1 MTPPLHIAQVCLPS
15 WGGSSV
21 VAADLALALARA
33 GHRSTVVS
41 AELPPRLADNSAGVR
56 WLAAQVGPHP
66 ALERAGAHTV
76 AMAGAL
82 VQLCQ
87 QESVDVIHCHYAVPH
102 AAAAWLARLTLGAAA
117 PRLVVSLHG
126 TDASAVAADPL
137 YRPLLREALLHADAV
152 TAPSQALAQLAQ
164 NALQLPLPPQV
175 VANFVDEKRFFP
187 APQRDRRRL
196 DPLFGPQR
204 SHGDEPVL
212 LHLSN
217 FRPVKRTLA
226 LVPLLAALQQVK
238 PCRLLL
244 VGDGPDR
251 PAVEQALQQAGLS
264 DRCAVVAPRANCL
277 ELLQNADVFLLP
289 SSHEGFGLA
298 ALEAMAC
305 ATPVV
310 ATAVGGLPEV
320 LRHQQT
326 GLLVPL
332 DDAEALRRAVLQL
345 LLNPAQALA
354 MGQAGREDA
363 VRRFGREAGLQ
374 RWMAVY
380 ARLPL
385 LR

>member
-1 MTPPLHIAQVCLPS
+1 MTRSLHIAQVCLPS

-56 WLAAQVGPHP
+56 WVPAQIGPHP
-66 ALERAGAHTV
+66 ALQHAGAQTV
-76 AMAGAL
+76 ALAGAL
-82 VQLCQ
+82 VQLCR
-87 QESVDVIHCHYAVPH
+87 QESVDLIHCHYAVPH
-102 AAAAWLARLTLGAAA
+102 AAAAWLARLTLGDRA

-126 TDASAVAADPL
+126 TDASAVAADPQ
-137 YRPLLREALLHADAV
+137 YRPLLREALRHADAV
-152 TAPSQALAQLAQ
+152 TAPSRALATQAQ
-164 NALQLPLPPQV
+164 ATLELCQAPMV
-175 VANFVDEKRFFP
+175 VANCVDETRFYP

-196 DPLFGPQR
+196 APLFGPGTGQ
-204 SHGDEPVL
+204 GADPVL

-226 LVPLLAALQQVK
+226 LVPLLAALQELL

-251 PAVEQALQQAGLS
+251 PAVEQALREAGLS
-264 DRCAVVAPRANCL
+264 ERCAVLPPRANCL
-277 ELLQNADVFLLP
+277 ELLQNADLFLLP
-289 SSHEGFGLA
+289 SAHEGFGLA

-320 LRHQQT
+320 IRSGQS
-326 GLLVPL
+326 GVLVPL
-332 DDAEALRRAVLQL
+332 GDDGALRDAVLQL
-345 LLNPAQALA
+345 LQNPAQALE
-354 MGQAGREDA
+354 MGQAGRADA
-363 VRRFGREAGLQ
+363 IQRFGRDAGLQ
-374 RWMAVY
+374 RWLAVY
-380 ARLPL
+380 TQVLARS
-385 LR
+385 